1 MIVEIAAVFVAVAF
15 AVLVGFLVPVLVELK
30 RTIQESQQLLAQ
42 MNRDLPSMLK
52 ELREMSVNVNELVE
66 RTRGGMEHASGLLH
80 AIGAVGD
87 TVQEVHDTVRN
98 AGGGLLMNVAGMVA
112 GFKAAASFVK
122 ERMHRT
128 SEAGGHA
135 NGG

>member
-1 MIVEIAAVFVAVAF
+1 MIVEVAAVFVALAF

-52 ELREMSVNVNELVE
+52 ELREMSANVNELVE

-80 AIGAVGD
+80 ALGAVGD

-98 AGGGLLMNVAGMVA
+98 AGSGLLMNVASMVA
-112 GFKAAASFVK
+112 GVKAATSFVK
-122 ERMHRT
+122 ERMRHRGD
-128 SEAGGHA
+128 EGGHS

>member
-1 MIVEIAAVFVAVAF
+1 MIVEIAAVFVAIAF
-15 AVLVGFLVPVLVELK
+15 AVLVGFLVPALVELK
-30 RTIQESQQLLAQ
+30 RTIRQSQQLLAQ

-52 ELREMSVNVNELVE
+52 ELREMSVNVKELVE
-66 RTRGGMEHASGLLH
+66 RTRGGLEHASGLLH

-98 AGGGLLMNVAGMVA
+98 AGGGLLMNVASMMA
-112 GFKAAASFVK
+112 GFKAATSFVK
-122 ERMHRT
+122 ERMRHRG
-128 SEAGGHA
+128 EEGGHT

>member
-1 MIVEIAAVFVAVAF
+1 MIVNIAAIFVAVSF
-15 AVLVGFLVPVLVELK
+15 AVLVGFLVPVLIELK
-30 RTIQESQQLLAQ
+30 KTIQESQHLLAQ
-42 MNRDLPSMLK
+42 MNRDLPTMLK

-66 RTRGGMEHASGLLH
+66 RTRGGLEHASGLLH

-98 AGGGLLMNVAGMVA
+98 AGGGLLMNVASMVA
-112 GFKAAASFVK
+112 GFKAATSFVK
-122 ERMHRT
+122 DRMRQT
-128 SEAGGHA
+128 NGEGGHA

>member
-1 MIVEIAAVFVAVAF
+1 MIVNIAAIFVAVAF
-15 AVLVGFLVPVLVELK
+15 SVLVGFLVPVLIELK

-42 MNRDLPSMLK
+42 MNRDLPTMLK

-66 RTRGGMEHASGLLH
+66 RTRGGLDHASGLLH

-98 AGGGLLMNVAGMVA
+98 AGGGLLMNVASMVA
-112 GFKAAASFVK
+112 GFKAATAFVK
-122 ERMHRT
+122 ERMRQS